1 MRSFVSKTST
11 LICLVGVLLFAENMQ
26 AQGVPQS
33 FNYQAAVRDTAGLL
47 VTNQAVSVRVNVI
60 ADSANGTTVY
70 QELQTAT
77 TTDFGLMVLNVGEG
91 TPVVGTFAGV
101 SWGSAIHFLDVEIDE
116 TGGSSYSSLG
126 MIQLLSVP
134 YALYAEAAGATSST
148 AWTING
154 NDVHNALPG
163 NVGIGLNA
171 PEELLAIQGNDP
183 IFYIE
188 TSDTAIASGNNI
200 GKIEFRGLDDSLLH
214 RTGARILVEAAA
226 SWGDGHIND
235 APTRMRFFTQSDA
248 AQNGFSSHRMLIDA
262 TGNIAIGP
270 DDDSPDALLHVVDD
284 QAGTTE
290 IRIDN
295 GSADST
301 VSQHTALKFFDGA
314 SEQAFLTHDNFN
326 NLLQIGTTDNS
337 EDIHF
342 INDSVLTLVM
352 DDGNVVIGPDDLNP
366 DALLHVVRDD
376 SSTTEIRIDNSNSD
390 TLAVPHTALTFYDG
404 PNEQA
409 FIKHDNQANLLS
421 FGTTKSSEDIHFI
434 NDSTLTM
441 VMENGNIAIGPDDL
455 SPESLLHVV
464 KDLSLIH
471 I

>member
-148 AWTING
+148 AWT
-154 NDVHNALPG
+154 
-163 NVGIGLNA
+163 
-171 PEELLAIQGNDP
+171 
-183 IFYIE
+183 
-188 TSDTAIASGNNI
+188 
-200 GKIEFRGLDDSLLH
+200 
-214 RTGARILVEAAA
+214 
-226 SWGDGHIND
+226 
-235 APTRMRFFTQSDA
+235 
-248 AQNGFSSHRMLIDA
+248 
-262 TGNIAIGP
+262 
-270 DDDSPDALLHVVDD
+270 
-284 QAGTTE
+284 
-290 IRIDN
+290 
-295 GSADST
+295 
-301 VSQHTALKFFDGA
+301 
-314 SEQAFLTHDNFN
+314 
-326 NLLQIGTTDNS
+326 
-337 EDIHF
+337 
-342 INDSVLTLVM
+342 
-352 DDGNVVIGPDDLNP
+352 
-366 DALLHVVRDD
+366 
-376 SSTTEIRIDNSNSD
+376 
-390 TLAVPHTALTFYDG
+390 
-404 PNEQA
+404 
-409 FIKHDNQANLLS
+409 
-421 FGTTKSSEDIHFI
+421 
-434 NDSTLTM
+434 
-441 VMENGNIAIGPDDL
+441 
-455 SPESLLHVV
+455 
-464 KDLSLIH
+464 LSLIH